1 MEWHWQTIESV
12 FSALDSSPVG
22 LSGGEAQRRLEVHG
36 PNALPE
42 RKGPSVFRL
51 LLRQFTD
58 FMILILLGAAV
69 VSMALQ
75 EWKDAIVILL
85 IIVVNGIIGFYQ
97 EYNAE
102 KALASLKKLAALYAT
117 VLRDGQHLLL
127 DAEKLAPGDVVLL
140 EAGNIVPADL
150 RLVEEVALLV
160 DESTLTGESRPV
172 SKSAVPLDIPD
183 LPLAERNNMLYKGT
197 QVVAG
202 KARAVVVAT
211 GLNTE
216 LGAIAQLLQESYTPT
231 PLQIRLNDFGK
242 KLSWVVLGICTILF
256 AVGYLRGEAP
266 MTLLLTVIS
275 LAVAA
280 IPEALPAVVTIA
292 LARGAGLMV
301 GRNALIRKLPAV
313 ESLGSVTY
321 ICTDKTGTLTQNR
334 MTVLEVYAYEPED
347 GALAPTRLQT
357 CMALNNDAR
366 MEADKPP
373 FGDPTEIA
381 LLQYLRDKQLDPL
394 ALQRTAPRLTEIPF
408 DSGRKRMTTV
418 HAEGGRYR
426 IWAKGGLEAILE
438 RCNPAKDYTEE
449 KEVAE
454 QWASRSLRV
463 LAFAT
468 RVVDLLPPTDQ
479 MHLLEQELTLVGLV
493 GMADPPRPEAASS
506 VATCRNAGVQV
517 VMITGDHPVTAAAIG
532 KEIGLLT
539 DSDRI
544 LSGQMLSRMD
554 DAALAAEAPDIRVYA
569 RVSPEQKLDIVRAL
583 QENGQFVA
591 MTGDGVND
599 APALQKAHV
608 GIAMG
613 ISGTDVSKDAS
624 DMVLLDDNFAT
635 IVAAIHEGRRI
646 YDNILKFIR
655 YILTGNAGEI
665 WTIFLAPLIGMPI
678 PLLPIHILWI
688 NLVTDGL
695 PALALAAEPADPDV
709 MQRPPRPPGHG
720 LFADGLGYKV
730 LWSGLFIAFVCL
742 GIQAWALRTG
752 GHGQTMV
759 FTTLAFCQ
767 LFGVLAIRS
776 PRFHLWQIGVF
787 SNPGLVWSIL
797 LVMGLQLAIVYAPI
811 LQGVFR
817 TEALTAYELAVC
829 MGGALVVYLA
839 LELEKWGIRRAK
851 QAN

>member
-1 MEWHWQTIESV
+1 MEWHRQAIESV
-12 FSALDSSPVG
+12 FSALESSPAG
-22 LSGGEAQRRLEVHG
+22 LTGNEAQRRLEAHG

-42 RKGPSVFRL
+42 RKGPGVIRL

-58 FMILILLGAAV
+58 FMILVLLAAAAI
-69 VSMALQ
+69 SMVLQ
-75 EWKDAIVILL
+75 EWTDAIFILL

-102 KALASLKKLAALYAT
+102 KTLASLKKLAALNAT
-117 VLRDGQHLLL
+117 VLRDGHSRLM
-127 DAEKLAPGDVVLL
+127 DAQKLTPGDVVLL
-140 EAGNIVPADL
+140 EAGNTVPADL
-150 RLVEEVALLV
+150 RLVDEVALLV

-172 SKSAVPLDIPD
+172 SKSVAPMDTPD
-183 LPLAERNNMLYKGT
+183 LPLAERNNMVYKGT
-197 QVVAG
+197 QVAAG

-211 GLNTE
+211 GLETE
-216 LGAIAQLLQESYTPT
+216 LGAIAQLLQESYSPT

-242 KLSWVVLGICTILF
+242 KLSWAVLGICAILF
-256 AVGYLRGEAP
+256 AVGYLRGEVP
-266 MTLLLTVIS
+266 MTLLLTAIS

-292 LARGAGLMV
+292 LARGAARMAD
-301 GRNALIRKLPAV
+301 RHALIRKLPAV

-321 ICTDKTGTLTQNR
+321 ICTDKTGTLTQNS
-334 MTVLEVYAYEPED
+334 MTVLEVHADEPED
-347 GALAPTRLQT
+347 GAMGATRLQT
-357 CMALNNDAR
+357 CMALNNDAH
-366 MEADKPP
+366 MEAGKPP

-381 LLQYLRDKQLDPL
+381 LLQYLLEKRLDPL
-394 ALQRTAPRLTEIPF
+394 SLQRAVPRLTEIPF
-408 DSGRKRMTTV
+408 DSRRKCMTTV
-418 HAEGGRYR
+418 HAEGRRYR
-426 IWAKGGLEAILE
+426 VWVKGGPEAILD
-438 RCNPAKDYTEE
+438 RCQTAEDHTTEKDLAEE
-449 KEVAE
+449 
-454 QWASRSLRV
+454 WASRGLRV

-468 RVVDLLPPTDQ
+468 RVVDELPHTDQ
-479 MHLLEQELTLVGLV
+479 MHELEQDLTLLGLV
-493 GMADPPRPEAASS
+493 GMADPPRPEAAKS
-506 VATCRNAGVQV
+506 VATCKKAGVRV
-517 VMITGDHPVTAAAIG
+517 VMITGDHPLTASSIG

-539 DSDRI
+539 ESDRI
-544 LSGQMLSRMD
+544 LTGQMLSKM
-554 DAALAAEAPDIRVYA
+554 DAAELAVEAPDIRAYA
-569 RVSPEQKLDIVRAL
+569 RVSPEQKLNIVRAL

-635 IVAAIHEGRRI
+635 IVSAIHEGRRI

-759 FTTLAFCQ
+759 FTTLGFCQ
-767 LFGVLAIRS
+767 LFGVMAIRS

-787 SNPGLVWSIL
+787 SNPGLVWSV
-797 LVMGLQLAIVYAPI
+797 LVALGLQLAIVYWPF
-811 LQGVFR
+811 LQRIFR
-817 TEALTAYELAVC
+817 TEALTVHELAVC
-829 MGGALVVYLA
+829 FGGAILVYLA
-839 LELEKWGIRRAK
+839 LELEKWVIRIAQKRR
-851 QAN
+851 